1 MLAAQTIVGFDADV
15 QRALELGGTFV
26 FGASGGLVAVR
37 KHYDVVGV
45 VALALA
51 TALGG
56 GVVRDV
62 LIGAAPPAALADPWV
77 LGVALGAA
85 AFAFV
90 AHGVIEHRLRRAW
103 LVFDAAGLGLFCVTG
118 TVKALTF
125 GVNGLA
131 AGLLGVVTAVG
142 GGVLRD
148 VLARDEPSLFQRD
161 TALYAIPAAFGAAIV
176 LGFWSADRY
185 QGAVGAAVAGAVFV
199 ARVMA
204 LRFGVRAPT
213 PRPARQ
219 PPRPAG
225 PSRPPRPRRRR

>member
-1 MLAAQTIVGFDADV
+1 MLAAQTIAGFDADV
-15 QRALELGGTFV
+15 QRGLELVGTFV
-26 FGASGGLVAVR
+26 FGASGGLMAVR

-62 LIGAAPPAALADPWV
+62 LIGAAPPAALDDTWV
-77 LGVALGAA
+77 LGVALAAA

-125 GVNGLA
+125 GVSGLA
-131 AGLLGVVTAVG
+131 AALLGVVTAVG

-161 TALYAIPAAFGAAIV
+161 TALYAIPAAFGAAVV
-176 LGFWSADRY
+176 LSFWRVDQY
-185 QGAVGAAVAGAVFV
+185 GGAVGGGVAVSVFV
-199 ARVMA
+199 ARVAA
-204 LRFGVRAPT
+204 LRYGVRAPT

-219 PPRPAG
+219 PPRPTSG
-225 PSRPPRPRRRR
+225 RGVGRLRRRP